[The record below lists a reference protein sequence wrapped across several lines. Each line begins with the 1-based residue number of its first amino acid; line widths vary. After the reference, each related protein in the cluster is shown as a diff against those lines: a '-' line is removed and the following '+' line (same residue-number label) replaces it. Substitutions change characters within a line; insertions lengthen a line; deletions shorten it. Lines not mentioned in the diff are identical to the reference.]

1 MCGVAGIVFPQNS
14 NHLSTVKKMT
24 DAIAHRGPDGEGH
37 YEFENCVLGHRRL
50 SIVDLEGGKQPMFNH
65 QKTIGIVF
73 NGEIYGYQK
82 LMEKLQ
88 YNYQSVCDTELL
100 IAMYE
105 QQGKAMMRNL
115 PGMFAF
121 SIWDDTK
128 KTLFCARDRFGEKPF
143 YYAIGKGGEFIY
155 ASEIKAIIASGLVEP
170 VLDKNSLAHYLKHLY
185 IHPQKTIYK
194 NVFTLPAAHHLEFSL
209 DTKEIK
215 VERYWKLPAIQQTVS
230 LADATVQF
238 TELLDEA
245 IKKQL
250 VADVP
255 VGAFLSGGLDS
266 STIVALASKYKEG
279 IKTIS
284 FGFGDSINELPFARE
299 IAKKY
304 NTDHIEIQQKQTD
317 IADLL
322 LQMQHIYDEP
332 FADSSNIPTYLIS
345 KLAKEHL
352 TVILTGDAGDEMVG
366 GYGSYK
372 ILLEMMKGNK
382 TPKSI
387 IPMLTFALKVSNKFG
402 LGLNATKY
410 TAATRNTLYSNLQ
423 QAHTQHNTYFSDSE
437 IFGLGLGDKPIKPN
451 FSFTPNN
458 TPDDGML
465 ADIEDY
471 MPGDILVKT
480 DRAAMAN
487 SVELRAPFLDVD
499 FAQYAIS
506 LPYNLKVSSTN
517 DKIIL
522 REAMGQLWTKNIR
535 KRSKQ
540 GFGAPVNQWLQ
551 LPAVQQLKQEYLF
564 NKNNKMYSILDYNA
578 CASYFNKNNYHTWI
592 LLTLAIWVEK
602 HSFSNE

>member
-1 MCGVAGIVFPQNS
+1 MCGIAGIVYNNTS
-14 NHLSTVKKMT
+14 SYLEVAKKMT

-37 YEFENCVLGHRRL
+37 YEFENCILGHRRL
-50 SIVDLEGGKQPMFNH
+50 SIVDLEGGKQPMFNSP
-65 QKTIGIVF
+65 KTIGIVF

-82 LMEKLQ
+82 LMEKVE

-105 QQGKAMMRNL
+105 QKGSEMVKSL

-121 SIWDDTK
+121 SIWNDAK

-155 ASEIKAIIASGLVEP
+155 ASEIKAILASGLVDP
-170 VLDKNSLAHYLKHLY
+170 VLDKSSLAHYLKHLY
-185 IHPQKTIYK
+185 IHPQKTVYK
-194 NVFTLPAAHHLEFSL
+194 NIFTLPPAHSLEFSL
-209 DTKEIK
+209 ETKEIK
-215 VERYWKLPAIQQTVS
+215 TERYWSLPAIQQNVS
-230 LADATVQF
+230 LADVTIRF

-245 IKKQL
+245 IQKQL

-266 STIVALASKYKEG
+266 STIVGLASKYKEG

-284 FGFGDSINELPFARE
+284 FGFGDSIDELPFARE

-304 NTDHIEIQQKQTD
+304 NTDHIEIQQKETD
-317 IADLL
+317 IAGLL
-322 LQMQHIYDEP
+322 LKMQDIYDEP

-352 TVILTGDAGDEMVG
+352 TVILTGDAGDELCG

-382 TPKSI
+382 TPQAI
-387 IPMLTFALKVSNKFG
+387 IPMLKLALKVSNKFG
-402 LGLNATKY
+402 LGLNANKHN
-410 TAATRNTLYSNLQ
+410 AAMRNSMYGNLL

-437 IFGLGLGDKPIKPN
+437 ITGLGLNDKANKPK
-451 FSFTPNN
+451 FSFIPDN
-458 TPDDGML
+458 TPDDGMR

-480 DRAAMAN
+480 DRAAMAS

-499 FAQYAIS
+499 FAEYAIS
-506 LPYNLKVSSTN
+506 LPYNLKVSNTD

-522 REAMGQLWTKNIR
+522 REAMGQLWTDNIR

-564 NKNNKMYSILDYNA
+564 NKKNKLYSVLDYTSCSA
-578 CASYFNKNNYHTWI
+578 YFNKNNYHTWI
-592 LLTLAIWVEK
+592 LLTLSIWVEK

>member
-1 MCGVAGIVFPQNS
+1 MCGIAGIVFPQATQ
-14 NHLSTVKKMT
+14 HLNTIKKMT

-50 SIVDLEGGKQPMFNH
+50 SIVDLEGGHQPMFNRP
-65 QKTIGIVF
+65 KTIGIVF

-82 LMEKLQ
+82 LMQQVQ
-88 YNYQSVCDTELL
+88 YDYQSVCDTELI

-105 QQGKAMMRNL
+105 QQGNGMVKNL

-121 SIWDDTK
+121 SIWDDAK

-155 ASEIKAIIASGLVEP
+155 ASEIKAILASGLVDP
-170 VLDKNSLAHYLKHLY
+170 VLDKSSLAHYLKHLY

-194 NVFTLPAAHHLEFSL
+194 NIFTLPAAHSLEYSL
-209 DTKEIK
+209 ATKEIK
-215 VERYWKLPAIQQTVS
+215 TERYWYLPTIQQNVS
-230 LADATVQF
+230 LADAAVRF

-266 STIVALASKYKEG
+266 STIVALASKYKKG

-284 FGFGDSINELPFARE
+284 FGFGDSIDELPFARE

-304 NTDHIEIQQKQTD
+304 NTEHIELQQKEAD
-317 IADLL
+317 IADFL
-322 LQMQHIYDEP
+322 LQMQDIYDDP

-352 TVILTGDAGDEMVG
+352 TVILTGDAGDELCG

-372 ILLEMMKGNK
+372 ILLEMMRGNK
-382 TPKSI
+382 TPQAI
-387 IPMLTFALKVSNKFG
+387 IPIVKLALKASNKFG
-402 LGLNATKY
+402 LGLNTVKHN
-410 TAATRNTLYSNLQ
+410 AAMRNTMYSSLL

-437 IFGLGLGDKPIKPN
+437 ITGLGLKDKAIKPN
-451 FSFTPNN
+451 FSFVPNN
-458 TPDDGML
+458 TPDDGMR

-480 DRAAMAN
+480 DRASMAS

-499 FAQYAIS
+499 FAEYAIS
-506 LPYNLKVSSTN
+506 LPYTLKVSSSD

-522 REAMGQLWTKNIR
+522 REAMGQLWTESIR

-540 GFGAPVNQWLQ
+540 GFGAPVNHWLQ
-551 LPAVQQLKQEYLF
+551 LPTMQQLKQEYLY
-564 NKNNKMYSILDYNA
+564 NKNNKLYAVLDYTA
-578 CASYFNKNNYHTWI
+578 CSAYFNKNNYHTWI

>member
-37 YEFENCVLGHRRL
+37 YKFENCVLGHRRL

>member
-1 MCGVAGIVFPQNS
+1 MCGIAGIVYNNAS
-14 NHLSTVKKMT
+14 DYGSIAKKMT

-37 YEFENCVLGHRRL
+37 YEFDNCVLGHRRL

-65 QKTIGIVF
+65 QKNIGIVF

-82 LMEKLQ
+82 LMQLVE

-100 IAMYE
+100 IALY
-105 QQGKAMMRNL
+105 QQKGSEMVKAL

-121 SIWDDTK
+121 SIWDDAK

-143 YYAIGKGGEFIY
+143 YYAIGKNGEFVY
-155 ASEIKAIIASGLVEP
+155 ASEIKAILASGLVEP
-170 VLDKNSLAHYLKHLY
+170 VLDKSSLAHYLKHLY
-185 IHPQKTIYK
+185 VHPQKTIYK
-194 NVFTLPAAHHLEFSL
+194 NIYTLPAAHSLEFSL
-209 DTKEIK
+209 NTQEIK
-215 VERYWKLPAIQQTVS
+215 VKRYWDLPEIRENVS
-230 LADATVQF
+230 LEDSLGHFA
-238 TELLDEA
+238 ELLENA
-245 IKKQL
+245 VKKQL

-284 FGFGDSINELPFARE
+284 FGFGNSINELPYAKE
-299 IAKKY
+299 IANKY
-304 NTDHIEIQQKQTD
+304 NTHHIELQQREAD

-322 LQMQHIYDEP
+322 LQMQDIYDEP

-352 TVILTGDAGDEMVG
+352 TVILTGDSGDEMLG

-372 ILLEMMKGNK
+372 ILLEMMEGKK
-382 TPKSI
+382 TPQSTI
-387 IPMLTFALKVSNKFG
+387 SMLKLALKVSNKFG
-402 LGLNATKY
+402 LGLNATKHN
-410 TAATRNTLYSNLQ
+410 AAIRNTLYNSLLS
-423 QAHTQHNTYFSDSE
+423 AHNQHNTYFSDSE
-437 IFGLGLGDKPIKPN
+437 IAGLGLNQKVKKPS
-451 FSFTPNN
+451 FSFIPNN
-458 TPDDGML
+458 TPDDGMR

-480 DRAAMAN
+480 DRASMAS

-499 FAQYAIS
+499 FAEYAIS
-506 LPYNLKVSSTN
+506 LPYNLKLSKSQ

-522 REAMGQLWTKNIR
+522 REAMSQLWTDSVR
-535 KRSKQ
+535 KRNKQ
-540 GFGAPVNQWLQ
+540 GFGAPVNHWLK
-551 LPAVQQLKQEYLF
+551 LHAVKQLKEEYLF
-564 NKNNKMYSILDYNA
+564 NKNNKMYSILNYDS
-578 CASYFNKNNYHTWI
+578 CANYFNKNNYHTWI

-602 HSFSNE
+602 HSFGNE